1 MEIYDVVKKLTGE
14 IEPVGE
20 TTEDNRRF
28 ENLEAM
34 IKLAKAIH
42 HDIDYLADE
51 YSDSHEFSLK
61 RVGSFANKYLDDLGI
76 PRE

>member
-28 ENLEAM
+28 ENLETM

-51 YSDSHEFSLK
+51 YRDSHAFSLK
-61 RVGSFANKYLDDLGI
+61 RAGELANKYLDDLGI